1 MGARTM
7 NAADNLSLAADLAR
21 EAAVYE
27 SATTQHALMGRVFD
41 YNTPHPPMPHNRPRE
56 WETDTKEQR

>member
-1 MGARTM
+1 MT
-7 NAADNLSLAADLAR
+7 AADNPSLAADLAR

-41 YNTPHPPMPHNRPRE
+41 YSQPLPPMPHYRPRE
-56 WETDTKEQR
+56 WETEKEQR

>member
-7 NAADNLSLAADLAR
+7 TAADNLSLAADLAL

-27 SATTQHALMGRVFD
+27 SATTQQALMGCVFD
-41 YNTPHPPMPHNRPRE
+41 YNTPLPPMPHYRPRE
-56 WETDTKEQR
+56 WETE